1 MFVKKLLLVAI
12 GAAGALEAEK
22 LLTKAKVRFSPNALT
37 GSFLDKVNSRLE
49 SQRDS
54 GPTSL

>member
-22 LLTKAKVRFSPNALT
+22 LMAKAKVRFSPNALT
-37 GSFLDKVNSRLE
+37 GSFLDKVNSRLK
-49 SQRDS
+49 SQRGS
-54 GPTSL
+54 GTSTL